1 MDCDGFWKS
10 QYHSTE
16 RRNSLM
22 LIFTR
27 YVRRTE
33 SCLGNSDLAY
43 IGVGNPSCSRTIEYC
58 RLGGVTVIVIVE
70 DAVRCIV
77 PALTQ
82 LLRYIQSTNP
92 QGTKT

>member
-43 IGVGNPSCSRTIEYC
+43 IGVGTPPAVGLLNIADWEASR
-58 RLGGVTVIVIVE
+58 
-70 DAVRCIV
+70 
-77 PALTQ
+77 
-82 LLRYIQSTNP
+82 
-92 QGTKT
+92 